1 MGSSAWMEL
10 ETLSNEIADS
20 QGRLEA
26 AKSVG
31 SDGLVQVLE
40 QEIAQ
45 LEERRTRILAN
56 IATSVIGSADSGQQ
70 PAAADAVEQRE
81 TNAAVENADEENAE
95 TEQRSAVVA
104 RPKLASGFATP
115 ARASRSDQTEGAT
128 NVWNQLSKADF
139 ERAKQDLDLRRA
151 EVLAR
156 HAEELRS
163 LDTDQAEIDTLEQ
176 AIDAFARKF
185 NLQPAGGEVVRLE
198 PGRES
203 RRQGTG

>member
-1 MGSSAWMEL
+1 MGSSGWMEL
-10 ETLSNEIADS
+10 ETLSNEIADT

-31 SDGLVQVLE
+31 SDSLVQVLE

-45 LEERRTRILAN
+45 LEERRTRILGN
-56 IATSVIGSADSGQQ
+56 IATSVIGSSDTAQQ
-70 PAAADAVEQRE
+70 SPAADAEAHETDAAIENIDEQK
-81 TNAAVENADEENAE
+81 TE
-95 TEQRSAVVA
+95 TEQRSAAVV
-104 RPKLASGFATP
+104 RPKLASGFAAP
-115 ARASRSDQTEGAT
+115 VRDSHSDQTEGAT
-128 NVWNQLSKADF
+128 TVWNQLTKADF

-151 EVLAR
+151 EILAR
-156 HAEELRS
+156 HAEELRL
-163 LDTDQAEIDTLEQ
+163 LDADQAEIDTLEQ

-185 NLQPAGGEVVRLE
+185 NLQPTGGEVVRLE

>member
-56 IATSVIGSADSGQQ
+56 IATSVIGSSDPGQQ
-70 PAAADAVEQRE
+70 PAAADAAARRK
-81 TNAAVENADEENAE
+81 TNAAVENVDEENAE
-95 TEQRSAVVA
+95 TEKRSAVAA
-104 RPKLASGFATP
+104 RPKLASAFATP
-115 ARASRSDQTEGAT
+115 ARASRSDQTEGTT

-139 ERAKQDLDLRRA
+139 EQAKQDLDLRRA
-151 EVLAR
+151 EMLAR
-156 HAEELRS
+156 HAEELSS
-163 LDTDQAEIDTLEQ
+163 LDADQAEIDTLEQ

-203 RRQGTG
+203 RRQGAG